1 MNTFETIGSAELHD
15 LFVMSENNTPDIHAR
30 LYKMIDYAK
39 DRFHWYEDQ
48 REKKLGLAIGM
59 VTLSGVS
66 LTLLVNSVTGKGIDP
81 ASIQFRLVC
90 LIQLLLTFT
99 SFCVVLIYLR
109 GQNLIYT
116 HRQGLNSIFSWYGYG
131 VPPIDRV
138 SLFEFLILGRFSDL
152 TLSSQNDSTLEFK
165 QKQLINGYKKFSSK
179 VVPRL
184 GSSEKAANE
193 DLQQIYI
200 LQIFQVIARDNLQY
214 MISCLKFGGM
224 AVAFATISLIII
236 VLVYGIP
243 LKVG

>member
-1 MNTFETIGSAELHD
+1 MNTFETIGSAELQK
-15 LFVMSENNTPDIHAR
+15 LFVTSENNTLDIHAR

-66 LTLLVNSVTGKGIDP
+66 LTLLVNSITGRGIDP
-81 ASIQFRLVC
+81 ASAQFRLIC
-90 LIQLLLTFT
+90 LIQLFLTATAFG
-99 SFCVVLIYLR
+99 VVLIYLR

-131 VPPIDRV
+131 VPTIAQV
-138 SLFEFLILGRFSDL
+138 NLLEFFIWGRFSDL
-152 TLSSQNDSTLEFK
+152 TLSSKDDPTLESK
-165 QKQLINGYKKFSSK
+165 KKQLVDGYQKFSSK

-193 DLQQIYI
+193 DLQQVYI
-200 LQIFQVIARDNLQY
+200 LQIFQVIARDNLQN
-214 MISCLKFGGM
+214 MISCLKLGGIS
-224 AVAFATISLIII
+224 VAISTILLIVMI
-236 VLVYGIP
+236 LVCGIP
-243 LKVG
+243 LKTS

>member
-1 MNTFETIGSAELHD
+1 MNTFDDIGSAEIRRTFDTSKSTTLD
-15 LFVMSENNTPDIHAR
+15 SHAR

-81 ASIQFRLVC
+81 ISMQFRLVC
-90 LIQLLLTFT
+90 IIQFLLTATAFG
-99 SFCVVLIYLR
+99 VVITYLR

-131 VPPIDRV
+131 VPQIAPTG
-138 SLFEFLILGRFSDL
+138 LIEYFIFGRFSDL
-152 TLSSQNDSTLEFK
+152 TLTSDNDPTLESK
-165 QKQLINGYKKFSSK
+165 KAKLIEGYQKFASK

-184 GSSEKAANE
+184 IDTHLAASE
-193 DLQQIYI
+193 DLQQVYI
-200 LQIFQVIARDNLQY
+200 LQIFQVIARDNLQK
-214 MISCLKFGGM
+214 MVACLKAGGI
-224 AVAFATISLIII
+224 AVALSTIFLILV
-236 VLVYGIP
+236 VLIDGIP
-243 LKVG
+243 LAGK